1 MDIIFV
7 LAILFLPFDNLFFAP
22 SNGWAAIS
30 PLLFFAYI
38 FLNVKYLKSEI
49 KDYRKIFIFFS
60 IFIVLTILNFAINGY
75 NLSAFFD
82 TMVSFAMGFSTL
94 LALDIYFIK
103 KKNDFKPIVKM
114 IYIVYLIALF
124 AGILEFFTIKFDIAF
139 LKNVFDLLFKR
150 NYLIINRIQ
159 YTFTEPSFIGMHI
172 FGILLPIYFLSKNR
186 KILWLIIA
194 FIVTTLLFN
203 SSVRF
208 IVDVF
213 VIIIILMILYFI
225 KKKNYSTIILSAI
238 IFIVLSF
245 VAYNSNDRIKA
256 IVDKGVYADNSLATR
271 YFRIQASVYGYAEEP
286 GKLLIGYGM
295 GNSILPLRNGY
306 YLALEKYKNS
316 YMHEIIELGKKDY
329 YDASVSYCLYIR
341 IISEYGILMF
351 IAIIYALVNKIKDS
365 KFKYKYEILFVLLYL
380 YLQFDSYAFYS
391 IWLLIF
397 IISNDK
403 YISSNQS
410 RGELYGKFV

>member
-213 VIIIILMILYFI
+213 VIIIILY
-225 KKKNYSTIILSAI
+225 
-238 IFIVLSF
+238 
-245 VAYNSNDRIKA
+245 
-256 IVDKGVYADNSLATR
+256 
-271 YFRIQASVYGYAEEP
+271 P
-286 GKLLIGYGM
+286 
-295 GNSILPLRNGY
+295 
-306 YLALEKYKNS
+306 
-316 YMHEIIELGKKDY
+316 
-329 YDASVSYCLYIR
+329 
-341 IISEYGILMF
+341 
-351 IAIIYALVNKIKDS
+351 IYV
-365 KFKYKYEILFVLLYL
+365 E
-380 YLQFDSYAFYS
+380 
-391 IWLLIF
+391 
-397 IISNDK
+397 
-403 YISSNQS
+403 
-410 RGELYGKFV
+410 RCH